1 MLSMKSKLV
10 VLAFSLLFL
19 MILKHTLDH
28 SMEALHQVLQL
39 MVYGSLPIAGGLTAL
54 SFCSLLG
61 IFAKAENSATLH
73 VLGQASEAPAR
84 NFFIGFLI
92 TAYLNLVRPPLTANL
107 PFLPYMEWV
116 VIALAVYVVYDMTGL
131 SSKEFYVSSES
142 LGWKMHMQEVR
153 RETGHDMV
161 RLTSVMEQ
169 FVDHGVKEPLLVYLA
184 LHLQRLGG
192 AEGEILKTLS
202 PLIDY
207 QRNVGKYKL
216 FFLVFPW
223 TKRKFALRNKE
234 TREVL
239 LNTLLEK
246 IDRLRSE

>member
-10 VLAFSLLFL
+10 VLAFSVLFL
-19 MILKHTLDH
+19 TILKHTLDH

-39 MVYGSLPIAGGLTAL
+39 ITYGALPIAGGLIAL

-61 IFAKAENSATLH
+61 TFAKAENSATSH
-73 VLGQASEAPAR
+73 VLRQASEDPAR
-84 NFFIGFLI
+84 NFFIGFFI

-116 VIALAVYVVYDMTGL
+116 VIVLAVYVVYDMTRL

-142 LGWKMHMQEVR
+142 LGWKRHTQEVR
-153 RETGHDMV
+153 RETGRDMV

-169 FVDHGVKEPLLVYLA
+169 FVDQGVKEPLLVYLA

-192 AEGEILKTLS
+192 TEGEILKTLS

-207 QRNVGKYKL
+207 QKNVGRNKL

-223 TKRKFALRNKE
+223 AKKKFALRNKE

-239 LNTLLEK
+239 LNILLEK